1 MGGQGLSRQDGMVY
15 APIAQ
20 QKITNP
26 AIQGV
31 REMSK
36 EELSFLQVVSLVT
49 SNMGCT
55 IDNLDIDGRNIT
67 IYCPK
72 GKRQEIECAIAIGN
86 IMEGK
91 PDARGLWA
99 LCGP

>member
-1 MGGQGLSRQDGMVY
+1 MIY
-15 APIAQ
+15 AMIPQ
-20 QKITNP
+20 QKITNR
-26 AIQGV
+26 ARQGV
-31 REMSK
+31 KEMSK

-72 GKRQEIECAIAIGN
+72 GKQQEIECAIAIGT

-99 LCGP
+99 LCEP